1 MVAVGI
7 LKKYSVLKFILL
19 IINQWGGIRAIRNI
33 QNKDEKSFLWCVLR
47 YLYPTN
53 LNDTRST
60 DSKQKPKP
68 LKLTKEEQQEFYKAE
83 FCHICEKELY
93 DDDSTGKMLKVR
105 DHCHFTGKYR
115 GAAHNF
121 GHLQC
126 RKPMILV
133 QSYFTV
139 FRVMTNI
146 CLSNDLPKSKVDWHV
161 IQQLPGG
168 GGYSR
173 FQVTRMIEWSQKPRP
188 KKIPRA
194 SSKSPKNPW
203 TKSWPQKIPCRFC
216 DP

>member
-1 MVAVGI
+1 MRG
-7 LKKYSVLKFILL
+7 LL
-19 IINQWGGIRAIRNI
+19 I
-33 QNKDEKSFLWCVLR
+33 S
-47 YLYPTN
+47 
-53 LNDTRST
+53 
-60 DSKQKPKP
+60 
-68 LKLTKEEQQEFYKAE
+68 
-83 FCHICEKELY
+83 CEKELY
-93 DDDSTGKMLKVR
+93 DDDSTGKILKVR

-146 CLSNDLPKSKVDWHV
+146 CLSNDLPNSKVDWHV

-168 GGYSR
+168 GGGYSGT
-173 FQVTRMIEWSQKPRP
+173 QVTGMIEWSQKLRP

-194 SSKSPKNPW
+194 SSKTPKNLW
-203 TKSWPQKIPCRFC
+203 TKNWPPKYPMPILWPLKVPERGNAITQRKTLEIEHSYVFIYPSYHLNISF
-216 DP
+216 PSSASF